1 MKKGFIAIV
10 LVLAM
15 ALCFTAFAACMPD
28 SPSEGNPSGGGSITA
43 PEDPGGDSG
52 STGGDTDGPG
62 TGGNTDDNGEFTE
75 EDAVRAL
82 LRGLTSDF
90 TSGSATLS
98 SYGYFNNYA
107 TTMTFDATAEDGRL
121 LALCRGA
128 GERGDDRESRDG
140 AIAAA
145 VASALASEDVSYYT
159 DGRMWYNGEWSDG
172 YNYKFGNIFDDLFG
186 GGLIGELE
194 NRLGTDIF
202 SDWTFDDLRGMIE
215 DIPVEGINRL
225 IKLLYWDYSDFAA
238 YFNYQLSLAYL
249 ISDIVAD
256 TAIGDMTL
264 GELLDGLN
272 STLSAIGF
280 GYAVDEIVANLIGDA
295 IGDTVRTELT
305 PDESGYTLTIA
316 SDGLTEAANNLAD
329 RMRGYYN
336 GTVDEAIKGLL
347 GIDAAAA
354 FDSVTS
360 VLTGSFTVE
369 ETVQLAEN
377 AFSDFGVTRD
387 TVCTIISRIANVY
400 YRDSIDA
407 EEIMNDYLPMTLDEF
422 IGELTGGNY
431 DYASYVGRLE
441 EQMNRYLPMKV
452 SEALAEADPDNAEV
466 FGKILGSLDCD
477 TLEFSV
483 EATFDG
489 DGVLTGADAYIDMMF
504 TFTDVATDEE
514 TLEGSYYTM
523 SISGLGT
530 TTVELPEDV
539 TLPYAA

>member
-1 MKKGFIAIV
+1 MKKISALCVMII
-10 LVLAM
+10 LVLA
-15 ALCFTAFAACMPD
+15 LCVSLAACAPSAPQDPSDDTQVTGPGETD
-28 SPSEGNPSGGGSITA
+28 SNTH
-43 PEDPGGDSG
+43 
-52 STGGDTDGPG
+52 GPG

-75 EDAVRAL
+75 EHAVRAL

-140 AIAAA
+140 ASAAA

-186 GGLIGELE
+186 GGLIEELE

-238 YFNYQLSLAYL
+238 YFYHPSSAYL

-256 TAIGDMTL
+256 TVIGDMTL

-280 GYAVDEIVANLIGDA
+280 DYAVDEIVANLIGDA

-305 PDESGYTLTIA
+305 PGESGYTLTIA

-387 TVCTIISRIANVY
+387 TVCTIISRIAKVY

-407 EEIMNDYLPMTLDEF
+407 EEIMNEYLPMTLDEF

-431 DYASYVGRLE
+431 DYTSYVGRLE

-489 DGVLTGADAYIDMMF
+489 DGVLTGAYAYIDMLF